1 VPDDVGVSKMKKRI
15 TLSLLGLLW
24 LLPLVHG
31 GDFTLHSD
39 MPYLEPERAEKLDI
53 YLPKAVAGKVPVV
66 LYIHGGGWTQGD
78 KAWGI
83 EKPNCESFAKEGYA
97 VVSINYKLNTKGTCD
112 AFPQNVYD
120 CKTAIRWIRK
130 EAATYGFDPDRIAV
144 AGGSAGGHLAL
155 LMAYTPDVEE
165 LNRGALYP
173 GVPVNVSCVINLFGI
188 VDVRKWGFRS
198 FISDTMPLEEQQ
210 RIKELVSP
218 ITHVNSST
226 VPTLVIHGTKD
237 PTVPFSQAEAL
248 VETLKEFRVPH
259 RFISVEGGQHA
270 FPFIPH
276 PRNMQTDLVPPV
288 LEFLKKHLSI

>member
-1 VPDDVGVSKMKKRI
+1 MVRNNPMKSTLVYAVTAMLLSVAANAADPNEFTIREDV
-15 TLSLLGLLW
+15 
-24 LLPLVHG
+24 
-31 GDFTLHSD
+31 
-39 MPYLEPERAEKLDI
+39 PYLGMDRAEKLDI
-53 YLPKAVAGKVPVV
+53 YLPKGIQGKIPVV

-83 EKPNCESFAKEGYA
+83 EKPSCDSLAEAGYA

-144 AGGSAGGHLAL
+144 AGGSAGGHLAM

-188 VDVRKWGFRS
+188 ADVRKWGFRS
-198 FISDTMPLEEQQ
+198 FVSDATPPVEQQ
-210 RIKELVSP
+210 SIKNLVSP

-237 PTVPFSQAEAL
+237 PTVPFGQAEAL
-248 VETLKEFRVPH
+248 VEKLKECRIPH

-276 PRNMQTDLVPPV
+276 PRNNQTNLVPAV
-288 LEFLKKHLSI
+288 LEFLKDHL

>member
-1 VPDDVGVSKMKKRI
+1 MKSTLVYAVTAMLLSVAAKAADPKFTIREDV
-15 TLSLLGLLW
+15 
-24 LLPLVHG
+24 
-31 GDFTLHSD
+31 
-39 MPYLEPERAEKLDI
+39 PYLGMDRAEKLDI
-53 YLPKAVAGKVPVV
+53 YLPKGIQGKIPVV

-83 EKPNCESFAKEGYA
+83 EKPNCESLARAGYA
-97 VVSINYKLNTKGTCD
+97 AVSINYKLNTKGTCD

-130 EAATYGFDPDRIAV
+130 EAANYGFDPDRIAV
-144 AGGSAGGHLAL
+144 AGGSAGGHLAM

-173 GVPVNVSCVINLFGI
+173 GVPANVSCVINLFGI
-188 VDVRKWGFRS
+188 ADVRKWGFRS
-198 FISDTMPLEEQQ
+198 FVSDAITPEEQR

-248 VETLKEFRVPH
+248 LETLKDSGVPH
-259 RFISVEGGQHA
+259 RLISIEGGQHA
-270 FPFIPH
+270 FPITPH
-276 PRNMQTDLVPPV
+276 PRNMQTDLRPAVM
-288 LEFLKKHLSI
+288 EFLKEHL